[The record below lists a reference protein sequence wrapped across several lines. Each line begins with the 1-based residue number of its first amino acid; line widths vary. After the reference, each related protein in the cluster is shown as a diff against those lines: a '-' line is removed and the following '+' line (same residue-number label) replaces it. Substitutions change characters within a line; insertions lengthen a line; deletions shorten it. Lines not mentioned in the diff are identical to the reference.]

1 MGRFFGRRSRDR
13 KVGPQRVVDQPL
25 VTRIGRLS
33 AAAEF
38 RMIVQD
44 VFHITGRGVLVG
56 GKIEAGIVAAGSSVA
71 IERDGR
77 QVGTSEVIGIERFRK
92 VVTEAEAGDEVGLLL
107 KEPWRGDV
115 VAGDVLRSTR

>member
-1 MGRFFGRRSRDR
+1 MGRFFGRRRRDR

-25 VTRIGRLS
+25 VTGIGLS

-38 RMIVQD
+38 RMIAQD
-44 VFHITGRGVLVG
+44 VFRITGRGVLVS

-92 VVTEAEAGDEVGLLL
+92 VVMEAEAGEEVGLLL
-107 KEPWRGDV
+107 RELRREHV
-115 VAGDVLRSTR
+115 AAGDVLRSTW

>member
-1 MGRFFGRRSRDR
+1 MGRFFGRRRRDR

-25 VTRIGRLS
+25 VTGIGLS

-38 RMIVQD
+38 RMIAQD
-44 VFHITGRGVLVG
+44 VFRITGRGVLVS

-77 QVGTSEVIGIERFRK
+77 QVGTSEVIGIERVRK
-92 VVTEAEAGDEVGLLL
+92 VVMEAEAGEEVGLLL
-107 KEPWRGDV
+107 RELRREHV
-115 VAGDVLRSTR
+115 AAGDVLRSTW

>member
-1 MGRFFGRRSRDR
+1 MGRFFGRRRRER

-25 VTRIGRLS
+25 VTGIGLS

-44 VFHITGRGVLVG
+44 VFRITGRGVLVG
-56 GKIEAGIVAAGSSVA
+56 GRIEAGIVAAGSSVA

-92 VVTEAEAGDEVGLLL
+92 VVTEAEAGEEVGLLL
-107 KEPWRGDV
+107 RELRREHIA
-115 VAGDVLRSTR
+115 AGDVLRST

>member
-1 MGRFFGRRSRDR
+1 MGRFFGRRRRDR

-25 VTRIGRLS
+25 VTGIGLS

-44 VFHITGRGVLVG
+44 VFRITGRGVLVG

-92 VVTEAEAGDEVGLLL
+92 VVTEAEAGEEVGLLL
-107 KEPWRGDV
+107 RELRREHV
-115 VAGDVLRSTR
+115 AAGDILRSTW

>member
-1 MGRFFGRRSRDR
+1 MG
-13 KVGPQRVVDQPL
+13 PERVVDQPL
-25 VTRIGRLS
+25 VTGIGLS

-38 RMIVQD
+38 RMIVED
-44 VFHITGRGVLVG
+44 VFRITGRGVLVC

-92 VVTEAEAGDEVGLLL
+92 VVTEAEAGEEVGLLL
-107 KEPWRGDV
+107 RELRREHV
-115 VAGDVLRSTR
+115 AAGDILRSTW

>member
-1 MGRFFGRRSRDR
+1 MGRFFGRRRRER

-25 VTRIGRLS
+25 VTGIGLS

-44 VFHITGRGVLVG
+44 VFRITGRGVLVS

-92 VVTEAEAGDEVGLLL
+92 VVTEAEGGEEVGLLL
-107 KEPWRGDV
+107 RELRREHV
-115 VAGDVLRSTR
+115 AAGDVLRSTG